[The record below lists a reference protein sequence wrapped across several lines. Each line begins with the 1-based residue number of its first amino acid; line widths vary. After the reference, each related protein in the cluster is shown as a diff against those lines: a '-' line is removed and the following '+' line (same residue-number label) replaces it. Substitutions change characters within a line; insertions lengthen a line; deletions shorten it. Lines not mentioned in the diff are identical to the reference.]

1 MGKTMQ
7 ANPKRPF
14 GKGLQYK
21 DTYIG
26 DKAEGE
32 NLDSGDGDKT
42 TGSEHI
48 HKQDVP

>member
-7 ANPKRPF
+7 AYLERPF
-14 GKGLQYK
+14 GKGLQFAK
-21 DTYIG
+21 VG

-32 NLDSGDGDKT
+32 NLGSGDGDKT